1 MKVFYLIYMK
11 SVDPILWEE
20 EVQDHIC
27 SNFRNKR
34 RLVSDQI
41 SCQKK
46 CELDNECVG
55 ISYSHNLTSWCVIC
69 FNRYL
74 IQSRLKFGF
83 YGKPGMNFLSLK
95 SEERGDYSKF

>member
-1 MKVFYLIYMK
+1 MK
-11 SVDPILWEE
+11 SVDPKLWEE
-20 EVQDHIC
+20 EVSDHIC

-55 ISYSHNLTSWCVIC
+55 ISNSHNLTTWCVMC
-69 FNRYL
+69 VNRNL
-74 IQSRLKFGF
+74 IQSQLQFGF
-83 YGKPGMNFLSLK
+83 YGKLSK
-95 SEERGDYSKF
+95 N

>member
-1 MKVFYLIYMK
+1 MK
-11 SVDPILWEE
+11 SVDPELWEE

-55 ISYSHNLTSWCVIC
+55 ISYSHNLTTWCVIC
-69 FNRYL
+69 VNRYL
-74 IQSRLKFGF
+74 IQSHLQFGF
-83 YGKPGMNFLSLK
+83 YGKPSKNYSIIKECEWGLFINV
-95 SEERGDYSKF
+95 SET